1 MSEKVFKSWCQ
12 RGREITMQRYPWKVK
27 FFTSNG
33 AMKMKSFY
41 LLFLCVFMMFGF
53 QMSGI
58 AGGALFE
65 NAKDKLLIIQ
75 CDEKTGSGFVCEI
88 DGVRYLVTNKHIIE
102 GQTQLRATFSD
113 GKSLRI
119 GRMEVAKDADLVR
132 FIVPTNQPAFKIR
145 DGEPRMHES
154 VCVFGNS
161 DGSMVLTDL
170 RGEVVGVGPDKIE
183 ITAKFVHGNSG
194 SVVLGE
200 DGKVLGVA
208 TYASKNANPD
218 DWVKED
224 SRFSQVRRYALRM
237 DRHVWVG
244 STLMQFKKDYDKRVV
259 ATKKDLGILPEVTA
273 SFVRPSLSFSKRG
286 KDLKGNVV
294 LSLSSVHCKNPIVRV
309 VALIEAD
316 SGRCVV
322 DGVAIQP
329 HRGYGYCGIPIYDY
343 GMESQN
349 RTWSVGNG
357 RSVYYLEGL
366 SYYQRQLVIPQS
378 KPGAGKNLEYFKRD
392 GYGLDTG
399 ELGLYI
405 ETKDPSPKI
414 VAYRFECWQN
424 GSLAGSYNSLRPQAL
439 QAKGV
444 PVDWFILYKYKD
456 LFDYNKGGHWLY
468 VD

>member
-1 MSEKVFKSWCQ
+1 M
-12 RGREITMQRYPWKVK
+12 RYFCIWFV
-27 FFTSNG
+27 
-33 AMKMKSFY
+33 
-41 LLFLCVFMMFGF
+41 CVFMTLGF
-53 QMSGI
+53 QTFGI
-58 AGGALFE
+58 AGGSLFE
-65 NAKDKLLIIQ
+65 DAKDKLLIIQ
-75 CDEKTGSGFVCEI
+75 CDDKTGSGFICEI
-88 DGVRYLVTNKHIIE
+88 DGMRYLVTNKHIIE

-119 GRMEVAKDADLVR
+119 GRMELAKDADLVR

-208 TYASKNANPD
+208 TYASKNSNPD

-224 SRFSQVRRYALRM
+224 SRFSQVRRYALRL
-237 DRHVWVG
+237 DGHVWVG
-244 STLMQFKKDYDKRVV
+244 STLMQFKKDYDKHVV

-286 KDLKGNVV
+286 IGGIKNLKGNVV
-294 LSLSSVHCKNPIVRV
+294 LSLSSLRCKNPIVRI

-316 SGRCVV
+316 GGRCVV
-322 DGVAIQP
+322 DGVATQP
-329 HRGYGYCGIPIYDY
+329 HKDYGYCGIPIYDY

-349 RTWSVGNG
+349 AVWSVGNG

-366 SYYQRQLVIPQS
+366 SYYQRQLAIPQS

-392 GYGLDTG
+392 GYGWDTG
-399 ELGLYI
+399 QLGLYI
-405 ETKDPSPKI
+405 ETRDPSPKI

-424 GSLAGSYNSLRPQAL
+424 GSLAGSYNSLRPQTL

-456 LFDYNKGGHWLY
+456 LFDYNKGRNWFSA
-468 VD
+468 D